1 MSLSTRLGIEEAE
14 GSRSFPN
21 LGMRT
26 PEQSQVH
33 DLDNEHVQIRSKVIE
48 ILLQSLGAQLYS
60 GQIEASLLEQ
70 STYEAIAQAIA
81 ASDKSLTSF
90 DRATLAQQIVD
101 DILGLGP
108 LQGLLRDPEITE
120 VMVNRFDRIYIEK
133 KGQIY
138 ETDFRFGSED
148 HLRRTIERIVGQ
160 VGRRI
165 DEASPMVDARLND
178 GSRVN
183 AVVPPITLDGS
194 SLTIRK
200 FAKDPFTVKDLIALG
215 TITMD
220 AMTMLENCIKGKFN
234 VVISGGTG
242 SGKTTTL
249 NVLSSAIG
257 HNERIVTI
265 EDAAELQL
273 SQPHVL
279 RMESRPSNTEGKGQV
294 TIRDLVRNSL
304 RMRPDRII
312 VGEVR
317 DAAALDMLQAM
328 NTGHE
333 GSLTTVHANSTR
345 DALIR
350 IETMVLMAGLDLPV
364 EFVREQIVEAI
375 DVIVQQSR
383 MRDGSRRIT
392 QISEIV
398 GREGNVIQM
407 QDIFTFRYNDDPH
420 SNHPGELV
428 ATGIAFNGNEFRR
441 NPGTPV
447 PQNVTKGTKVSR

>member
-1 MSLSTRLGIEEAE
+1 M
-14 GSRSFPN
+14 
-21 LGMRT
+21 
-26 PEQSQVH
+26 
-33 DLDNEHVQIRSKVIE
+33 
-48 ILLQSLGAQLYS
+48 LLQSLGAQLYS
-60 GQIEASLLEQ
+60 GQLEP
-70 STYEAIAQAIA
+70 SILEKSAYEAIASAMS
-81 ASDKSLTSF
+81 ASEKSLTSL

-101 DILGLGP
+101 EITGLGP
-108 LQGLLRDPEITE
+108 LQSLLRDSEVTE
-120 VMVNRFDRIYIEK
+120 VMVNRFDKIYYEKYGRIIES
-133 KGQIY
+133 
-138 ETDFRFGSED
+138 DLSFGSEE

-165 DEASPMVDARLND
+165 DESSPMVDARLND

-183 AVVPPITLDGS
+183 AVVPPIALDGS

-215 TITMD
+215 TISVE
-220 AMTMLENCIKGKFN
+220 AMEMLERSILNKYNI
-234 VVISGGTG
+234 VISGGTG

-257 HNERIVTI
+257 DSERIITI

-279 RMESRPSNTEGKGQV
+279 RLESRPPNTEGKGQV

-304 RMRPDRII
+304 RMRPDRIVI
-312 VGEVR
+312 GEVR

-350 IETMVLMAGLDLPV
+350 IETMVLMAGLELPI

-375 DVIVQQSR
+375 DLIIQQSR

-392 QISEIV
+392 QISEVV

-407 QDIFTFRYNDDPH
+407 QDIFTYRYNDDP
-420 SNHPGELV
+420 STSHPGELI
-428 ATGIAFNGNEFRR
+428 ATGIPFNNNQTRR
-441 NPGTPV
+441 GVSARPAENI
-447 PQNVTKGTKVSR
+447 QKVKER

>member
-1 MSLSTRLGIEEAE
+1 MSLSSRLGLNEELEANA
-14 GSRSFPN
+14 FPHIGLRRDEIVN
-21 LGMRT
+21 SAST
-26 PEQSQVH
+26 
-33 DLDNEHVQIRSKVIE
+33 DNESIELRNQVIE
-48 ILLQSLGAQLYS
+48 ILLQSLGSQLYS
-60 GQIEASLLEQ
+60 GQIESSIVEKSA
-70 STYEAIAQAIA
+70 YEAIATALA
-81 ASDKSLTSF
+81 NSEKSLTSL

-101 DILGLGP
+101 EIIGLGP
-108 LQGLLRDPEITE
+108 LQGLLRDSEVTE
-120 VMVNRFDRIYIEK
+120 VMVNRFDKIYYEKFGRIYESNLK
-133 KGQIY
+133 
-138 ETDFRFGSED
+138 FASEE
-148 HLRRTIERIVGQ
+148 HLRRTIERIVSQ

-165 DEASPMVDARLND
+165 DESSPMVDARLND

-183 AVVPPITLDGS
+183 AVVPPIALDGS

-200 FAKDPFTVKDLIALG
+200 FSKEPFTIKDLIALG
-215 TITMD
+215 TVSIE
-220 AMTMLENCIKGKFN
+220 AMNMLERCIANKFN
-234 VVISGGTG
+234 IVISGGTG

-249 NVLSSAIG
+249 NVLSAAIG
-257 HNERIVTI
+257 DEERIITI

-279 RMESRPSNTEGKGQV
+279 RLESRPINTEGKGQV
-294 TIRDLVRNSL
+294 SVRDLVRNSL

-312 VGEVR
+312 IGEVR

-350 IETMVLMAGLDLPV
+350 IETMVLMAGLELPV

-375 DVIVQQSR
+375 DLIIQQSR

-392 QISEIV
+392 QISEVV

-407 QDIFTFRYNDDPH
+407 QDIFVFKYNEDAG
-420 SNHPGELV
+420 SSHPGELV
-428 ATGIAFNGNEFRR
+428 STGIPFNNNQSRR
-441 NPGTPV
+441 GENILEL
-447 PQNVTKGTKVSR
+447 KSKSKVKSK